1 MTGQETLVNQHGVVA
16 QAQILV
22 GYLKAIVMEMMIA
35 LAISY
40 VGLITVLIHSHLM
53 LTAAMTLQK
62 VSPLH
67 C

>member
-1 MTGQETLVNQHGVVA
+1 MNQHGVVA

-40 VGLITVLIHSHLM
+40 VDLITVLIHSHL
-53 LTAAMTLQK
+53 LLIAAMI
-62 VSPLH
+62 H
-67 C
+67 

>member
-1 MTGQETLVNQHGVVA
+1 VTGQGTLVNQHGVVA

-40 VGLITVLIHSHLM
+40 VDLITVLIHSHL
-53 LTAAMTLQK
+53 LLIAAMIR
-62 VSPLH
+62 
-67 C
+67 

>member
-1 MTGQETLVNQHGVVA
+1 MTGQGTLMNQHGVVA

-40 VGLITVLIHSHLM
+40 VDLITVLIHSHL
-53 LTAAMTLQK
+53 LLIAAMT
-62 VSPLH
+62 H
-67 C
+67 